1 MEEEPVEVFEVSEEE
16 WNAAARR
23 QLDRLGLT
31 RKELEARVREN
42 RYTVAEFKAWMI
54 VMPSSIE

>member
-1 MEEEPVEVFEVSEEE
+1 MQEEPVEVFEVSEKE
-16 WNAAARR
+16 WNAAAQR
-23 QLDRLGLT
+23 QLDKLGLT

-42 RYTVAEFKAWMI
+42 RYTAAEFKAWII

>member
-1 MEEEPVEVFEVSEEE
+1 MNEDPVEVFEVSEEE

-31 RKELEARVREN
+31 RKELEARVRES
-42 RYTVAEFKAWMI
+42 RYTAAEFKAWMI
-54 VMPSSIE
+54 VHPSTIK